1 MMLTFDS
8 GNTQITV
15 QVEIVQDNEPEDPE
29 EFSLHL
35 ELADGIN
42 VTVRPDE
49 ATIQILDDGK

>member
-1 MMLTFDS
+1 MILTFNS

-15 QVEIVQDNEPEDPE
+15 QVEIVDDNDPEDPE

-49 ATIQILDDGK
+49 ATIQILDNGK